1 MNHSELINLKIS
13 SKLETL
19 SPILAHRNLYRDKK
33 IFVLTNID
41 LGNLESQSHSVH
53 PSREAMCHLFSS
65 PEVWSYVFNCLV
77 TFSLCHLGTFWLQI
91 LLLYIYFLSQSIFM
105 YFTYKELSCSHVLS
119 SFNLLYPSKRF
130 TYILLW
136 MWDWVI
142 TRINFCQIVQCLNKS
157 KINYLRSGSQNLSQY
172 RILVVLN

>member
-33 IFVLTNID
+33 IFVHTNIH

-53 PSREAMCHLFSS
+53 PSREALCHLFSS

-91 LLLYIYFLSQSIFM
+91 LSWESYYKYIFSVSLSLCTLHTKSCHVAMFYLHLIYFIHQRDLHIF
-105 YFTYKELSCSHVLS
+105 YCECGIELS
-119 SFNLLYPSKRF
+119 PE
-130 TYILLW
+130 
-136 MWDWVI
+136 
-142 TRINFCQIVQCLNKS
+142 
-157 KINYLRSGSQNLSQY
+157 
-172 RILVVLN
+172 